1 MKRFL
6 EIIMAKEYFSKKTA
20 SEFIH
25 AIGETS
31 VSEVEIA
38 AILAG
43 IQFRGVSLEEL
54 SGFREALLERSLKP
68 DLDASQSIDVC
79 GTGGDGK
86 DTFNIS
92 TTSALVLA
100 AMGYKVIKHGNY
112 SVSSSCGS
120 SNVLESLGFRFTTA
134 DSELNRDLK
143 QNNICFLHAPLFHPT
158 LKNVAP
164 VRKNLGVR
172 TIFNSLGPLVNP
184 VQPAYQLT
192 GTYSLELAKMYQ
204 HMLRPNRDA
213 FSVVYAMDGYDE
225 ITLTDSARLL
235 AKDNDF
241 ILSAEHFGGKSIAP
255 ELLKSGGTIQGAAEI
270 LVAIAN
276 GNGSEAQTDV
286 VAANVATAIQT
297 MQPSVDI
304 KDAFSEAQQF
314 IRSGQTAKHFKLS
327 I

>member
-6 EIIMAKEYFSKKTA
+6 EIIMDKEYLSRDTA

-25 AIGETS
+25 AIGEDA
-31 VSEVEIA
+31 VSDAEIA
-38 AILAG
+38 AILTG

-54 SGFREALLERSLKP
+54 DGFREALLERALKP
-68 DLDASQSIDVC
+68 EIDSENCIDVC

-112 SVSSSCGS
+112 GVSSSCGS
-120 SNVLESLGFRFTTA
+120 SNVLESLGFRFTT
-134 DSELNRDLK
+134 DSRELSEDLK

-158 LKNVAP
+158 LKKVAP
-164 VRKNLGVR
+164 VRKQLGVR

-184 VQPAYQLT
+184 VQPSFQLT

-204 HMLRPNRDA
+204 HVLRPNRRA

-225 ITLTDSARLL
+225 ITLTDAARLL
-235 AKDNDF
+235 ENNNDY
-241 ILSAEHFGGKSIAP
+241 IISAASFGEKFVNP
-255 ELLKSGGTIQGAAEI
+255 DYLKSGGTIDKAAEI
-270 LVAIAN
+270 LVSISN
-276 GNGSEAQTDV
+276 GNGSEEQTNV

-297 MQPSVDI
+297 IEPDTTL
-304 KDAFSEAQQF
+304 KDAFEEAQQF
-314 IRSGQTAKHFKLS
+314 IQSGQTAKHFNLK
-327 I
+327 

>member
-6 EIIMAKEYFSKKTA
+6 ETIMDKEYFSRETA

-25 AIGETS
+25 AVGEEA
-31 VSEVEIA
+31 VSDSEIA

-54 SGFREALLERSLKP
+54 DGFREALLERSLKP
-68 DLDASQSIDVC
+68 NIDSQDAIDVC

-100 AMGYKVIKHGNY
+100 AMGHKVIKHGNY
-112 SVSSSCGS
+112 GVSSSCGS
-120 SNVLESLGFRFTTA
+120 SNVLESLGFRFTTENG
-134 DSELNRDLK
+134 ELNDNLK
-143 QNNICFLHAPLFHPT
+143 RNNICFLHAPLFHPT
-158 LKNVAP
+158 LKQVAP
-164 VRKNLGVR
+164 VRKQLGVR

-184 VQPAYQLT
+184 VQPSFQLT

-204 HMLRPNRDA
+204 HVLRPNRSA

-235 AKDNDF
+235 ANNNDS
-241 ILSAEHFGGKSIAP
+241 IVSASHFGKKAVNP
-255 ELLKSGGTIQGAAEI
+255 NDLKSGGTIDKAAHILSTIIQGK
-270 LVAIAN
+270 
-276 GNGSEAQTDV
+276 GSETQTDV
-286 VAANVATAIQT
+286 VAANVATAITTIQSET
-297 MQPSVDI
+297 SLQ
-304 KDAFSEAQQF
+304 DAFLEAQQF
-314 IRSGQTAKHFKLS
+314 IRSGQTAKHFNLK
-327 I
+327 